1 MSVEAALI
9 GRTDAEYLMQAVE
22 ELPAFGRRV
31 VAIQLQ
37 ETGTDVGDDGSEDF
51 RLGTALVA

>member
-9 GRTDAEYLMQAVE
+9 GGTDAEHLVQSVE

-37 ETGTDVGDDGSEDF
+37 ETGPDMGDDGSEDL

>member
-9 GRTDAEYLMQAVE
+9 GGTDAEHLVQAAE
-22 ELPAFGRRV
+22 ELPAFGQWV

-37 ETGTDVGDDGSEDF
+37 ETGSDVGDDGSEDL